1 MRTYDIT
8 LTITPQT
15 IVWPGDSP
23 VKITKTSSIAS
34 GDNANV
40 SEISMSCHT
49 GTHVDAP
56 DHFLN
61 NGITVDDLSL
71 DLLVGRAYVL
81 HLPNVSMITASV
93 LMQAEIPPR
102 TRRLLFKTRNSDLW
116 ANGNTEFQTDFV
128 ALSVDA
134 AELLVDRNVKLVGI
148 DYLSIAPY
156 KMGTPVHTILLNAG
170 VVVLEGLDL
179 SKVSQGRYTLHCLPL
194 KLGGA
199 EGSPDA
205 GGTCGGVDPS
215 VLVV

>member
-8 LTITPQT
+8 LTITPQS
-15 IVWPGDSP
+15 IVWPGDPP
-23 VKITKTSSIAS
+23 VIMERTSSIAS
-34 GDNANV
+34 GDNSNV
-40 SEISMSCHT
+40 SHIKMSCHT

-61 NGITVDDLSL
+61 NGKTVEALSL

-81 HLPNVSMITASV
+81 HLPDVNLITASV
-93 LMQAEIPPR
+93 LMQADIPPR
-102 TRRLLFKTRNSDLW
+102 TRRLLFKTRNSEYW
-116 ANGNTEFQTDFV
+116 EKGSSEFHTDFV
-128 ALSVDA
+128 GLSVDA

-170 VVVLEGLDL
+170 VVVIEGLDL
-179 SKVSQGRYTLHCLPL
+179 SQVSQGRYTLHCLPL

-199 EGSPDA
+199 DGAPTRA
-205 GGTCGGVDPS
+205 ILVGV
-215 VLVV
+215 

>member
-15 IVWPGDSP
+15 IVWPGDPP
-23 VKITKTSSIAS
+23 VSMQRTSSITS
-34 GDNANV
+34 GDSSNV
-40 SEISMSCHT
+40 TQITMSCHT

-61 NGITVDDLSL
+61 NGKTVENLSL
-71 DLLVGRAYVL
+71 DLLVGRVYVL
-81 HLPNVSMITASV
+81 HLPNVNMITASV

-116 ANGNTEFQTDFV
+116 ANGITEFQTDFV
-128 ALSVDA
+128 GLSVDA

-148 DYLSIAPY
+148 DYLSIAPF
-156 KMGTPVHTILLNAG
+156 KMGKPVHTILLNAG
-170 VVVLEGLDL
+170 VVVVEGLDL
-179 SKVSQGRYTLHCLPL
+179 SRVSQGRYTLHCLPL

-199 EGSPDA
+199 EGAPTRA
-205 GGTCGGVDPS
+205 
-215 VLVV
+215 VLVGV

>member
-15 IVWPGDSP
+15 IVWPGDPP
-23 VKITKTSSIAS
+23 VSMQRTSSIAS
-34 GDNANV
+34 GDSANV
-40 SEISMSCHT
+40 SQISMSCHT

-61 NGITVDDLSL
+61 NGKTVENLSL

-81 HLPNVSMITASV
+81 HLPNVNLITASI
-93 LMQAEIPPR
+93 LMDADIPPR
-102 TRRLLFKTRNSDLW
+102 TRRLLFKTRNSDYW
-116 ANGNTEFQTDFV
+116 ANGNKEFQTDFV
-128 ALSVDA
+128 GLSVDA

-156 KMGTPVHTILLNAG
+156 KQGKPVHTILLDAG
-170 VVVLEGLDL
+170 VVVIEGLDL
-179 SKVSQGRYTLHCLPL
+179 SRVSQGRYTLHCLHL

-199 EGSPDA
+199 DGAPTRA
-205 GGTCGGVDPS
+205 
-215 VLVV
+215 VLVGG

>member
-23 VKITKTSSIAS
+23 VKITHTSSIDS

-71 DLLVGRAYVL
+71 ELLVGRAYVL
-81 HLPNVSMITASV
+81 YLPDVNMITASV

-116 ANGNTEFQTDFV
+116 ASGNREFQTDFV

-134 AELLVDRNVKLVGI
+134 AELLVDRNVKVVGI

-170 VVVLEGLDL
+170 VVVIEGLDL

-194 KLGGA
+194 KLGGV
-199 EGSPDA
+199 EGAPTRA
-205 GGTCGGVDPS
+205 
-215 VLVV
+215 VLVGV

>member
-8 LTITPQT
+8 LTITPQS
-15 IVWPGDSP
+15 IVWPGDAP
-23 VKITKTSSIAS
+23 VVIKHTSSIAL

-56 DHFLN
+56 HHFLN
-61 NGITVDDLSL
+61 NGVTVDDLSL

-81 HLPNVSMITASV
+81 HLPDVNMITASV
-93 LMQAEIPPR
+93 LMQADIPPR

-116 ANGNTEFQTDFV
+116 ANGNREFQTDFV

-134 AELLVDRNVKLVGI
+134 AELLVDRNVKVVGI

-170 VVVLEGLDL
+170 VVVIEGLDL
-179 SKVSQGRYTLHCLPL
+179 SQVSQGRYTLHCLPL
-194 KLGGA
+194 KLGGTDGA
-199 EGSPDA
+199 PTRA
-205 GGTCGGVDPS
+205 
-215 VLVV
+215 VLVGV